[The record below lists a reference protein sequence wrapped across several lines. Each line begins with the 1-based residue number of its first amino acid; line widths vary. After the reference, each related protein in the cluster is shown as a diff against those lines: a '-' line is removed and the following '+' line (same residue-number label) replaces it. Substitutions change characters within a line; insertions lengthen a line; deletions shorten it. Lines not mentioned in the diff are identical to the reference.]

1 MSYFEQLYDLPVLD
15 LNQEL
20 EKLESN
26 GVIKWHPNDNQIC
39 LNTMIGHETDY
50 LLGSG
55 SLVWDWSRARM
66 ENGKIVDCPRFE
78 PERKNETDFTELCT
92 QFHGTMFE
100 EVYSALKTKYHLGRV
115 RLMKSN
121 PKTCLSWHIDE
132 YPRVHYPI
140 FTHNGCFMVIED
152 QVKYLP
158 KYTWWYTNTLLKHT
172 AFNGSGCER
181 VHLVAT
187 IIGEK

>member
-15 LNQEL
+15 LNKEL
-20 EKLESN
+20 ENLES
-26 GVIKWHPNDNQIC
+26 GGTIKWHTKDNQIC

-55 SLVWDWSRARM
+55 SLVWDWARARM
-66 ENGKIVDCPRFE
+66 ENGKIVDCPRYD
-78 PERKNETDFTELCT
+78 PELNEADFTELCT
-92 QFHGTMFE
+92 QFHGTLFE
-100 EVYSALKTKYHLGRV
+100 EVYSALKNKYHLGRV

-121 PKTCLSWHIDE
+121 PKTCLTWHVDE

-140 FTHNGCFMVIED
+140 FTHDGCFMVIED

-158 KYTWWYTNTLLKHT
+158 EYTWWYTNTLLKHT
-172 AFNGSGCER
+172 AFNGSGFER